1 MYGVC
6 MCVMHLQ
13 CTKTDTHIGM
23 KLVGRVG
30 WVCNKHFNAVERD
43 FFYGCGTILLLYP
56 NISLAFPVLS
66 IITEMEGESEG
77 RIAFVAC

>member
-1 MYGVC
+1 
-6 MCVMHLQ
+6 MHLQ

-43 FFYGCGTILLLYP
+43 FFFLRLRDDFTAVSEYRIFTINFARSNARALGLQY
-56 NISLAFPVLS
+56 
-66 IITEMEGESEG
+66 
-77 RIAFVAC
+77 